1 MPSVDHDELLERVRT
16 LRAKGCSPKEIAR
29 ATGTRPAV
37 VASLV
42 RTVAAESEPDQIVEC
57 WVSPGWSTGLTVPAD
72 LGWPDAAADAGTEGL
87 SNVLVARKER
97 GSRVTM
103 CSYLV
108 DAYCLG
114 VKNVIGPDVMNS
126 RAATEFSASLFSS
139 AYRAR
144 PLSVPL
150 AMAQHL
156 VLGAVEFARNLGFE
170 PHPDFAAARSHL
182 GDWTGPSP
190 ITFGRDG
197 KPLYI
202 AGPHDNPTR
211 IVKTLERSVGEGN
224 FDYVVGVP
232 A

>member
-1 MPSVDHDELLERVRT
+1 MDHEELRERIRA
-16 LRAKGCSPKEIAR
+16 LRAKGFSPKEIAR

-42 RTVAAESEPDQIVEC
+42 RTVTAESEPEPIVEC
-57 WVSPGWSTGLTVPAD
+57 RVSPGWSTGLTLPAQ
-72 LGWPDAAADAGTEGL
+72 LGWPDVTVDAGTEGL
-87 SNVLVARKER
+87 ANVLVTRKER
-97 GSRVTM
+97 GSRVTI

-126 RAATEFSASLFSS
+126 RAATRFSASLFSS
-139 AYRAR
+139 AYGPR
-144 PLSVPL
+144 PLFVPL
-150 AMAQHL
+150 AMAQHF
-156 VLGAVEFARNLGFE
+156 VLGAVEFARSLGFE

-211 IVKTLERSVGEGN
+211 IVNTLEQSVGQGN
-224 FDYVVGVP
+224 FDYMVGVP
-232 A
+232 V

>member
-1 MPSVDHDELLERVRT
+1 MDHELLERVRD
-16 LRAKGCSPKEIAR
+16 LRAKGSSPKEIAR
-29 ATGTRPAV
+29 ATGAKLAV

-42 RTVAAESEPDQIVEC
+42 RTIAAEGELEPRVDC
-57 WVSPGWSTGLTVPAD
+57 WVSPGWSTGLIVPAE
-72 LGWPDAAADAGTEGL
+72 LGWPDNAVAAGTEGL

-108 DAYCLG
+108 DTYCLG
-114 VKNVIGPDVMNS
+114 VKNVIGPDVLNS
-126 RAATEFSASLFSS
+126 RAATEFAASLFS
-139 AYRAR
+139 AYGAR

-156 VLGAVEFARNLGFE
+156 VLGAVEFARGLGFE
-170 PHPDFAAARSHL
+170 PHRDFTAAESHL
-182 GDWTGPSP
+182 GDWAGPSP
-190 ITFGRDG
+190 ITFGREG
-197 KPLYI
+197 KPFFI

-211 IVKTLERSVGEGN
+211 IVKTLERSVGRDN
-224 FDYVVGVP
+224 FDYVIGVP